1 MADDIEI
8 KDYDIDPETGDY
20 PDEFYEQ
27 EYRLGLEDA
36 ARDIPR
42 LFQKAENLVDGIQE
56 MYDYWDEEPEGN
68 QFTEAD
74 EWINDTAC
82 LDFLEDFRKQG
93 RLTKQQERKFV
104 AIIELFKTHLPQVRY
119 MDLYVPEFIAEK

>member
-8 KDYDIDPETGDY
+8 KDYDIDPTTGDM

-42 LFQKAENLVDGIQE
+42 LFQKAERLVDGIQE
-56 MYDYWDEEPEGN
+56 LYDDWDEE
-68 QFTEAD
+68 TEDTQAMEDD
-74 EWINDTAC
+74 EWINDISC
-82 LDFLEDFRKQG
+82 IEFLEDLRKQG
-93 RLTKQQERKFV
+93 HLTKQQERKF
-104 AIIELFKTHLPQVRY
+104 ATIIKRFKAHLPQIKH